1 MQVQTPHE
9 LHQPPA
15 GRQGSPEQHGISND
29 VNDNPADVCV
39 ASPVHGNMPFAS
51 LNNYADLDLPE
62 RWKLQAEDFFDIYR
76 ARQNGQ
82 PVSPGYIEH
91 AGTEYMQWESELK
104 WHLASTITS
113 SSSGL
118 VSLPTVD
125 ATKTGDDGRTMGDST
140 SASVAISTVST
151 TASSAVVS
159 SATVSIATSPKP
171 PFDKLYWEEV
181 AASSKPAVSR
191 ELYDAC
197 DIMS

>member
-29 VNDNPADVCV
+29 VNDNPADGGV

-104 WHLASTITS
+104 WHLASTITL

-140 SASVAISTVST
+140 SATSPRLESHV
-151 TASSAVVS
+151 SAVGN
-159 SATVSIATSPKP
+159 
-171 PFDKLYWEEV
+171 
-181 AASSKPAVSR
+181 ASCS
-191 ELYDAC
+191 
-197 DIMS
+197 